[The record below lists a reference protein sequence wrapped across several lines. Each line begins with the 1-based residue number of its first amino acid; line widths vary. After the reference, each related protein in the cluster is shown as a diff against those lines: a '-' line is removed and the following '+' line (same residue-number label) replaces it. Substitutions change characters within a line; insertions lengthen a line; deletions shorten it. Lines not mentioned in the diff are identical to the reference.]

1 MSKRK
6 GPYPG
11 VTRAVDRHG
20 KVRWRFRS
28 KSGFST
34 YLPGP
39 YNSAEFRA
47 AYEEALKGAMAPV
60 ERGSAAFGTMAWLIE
75 QYLRST
81 RYTDLSPGRKRSLRG
96 LLDWIREERGN
107 LSFSRMETRHVETL
121 MAKKA
126 GPVAANN
133 VKKTLSLLF
142 NYAIKHSL
150 CGQKSNPA
158 ALADRRK
165 ENADGFYTWTDA
177 DIAQFLA
184 HHPTGT
190 KARLALMIFLRTGA
204 ARQDAAAMGW
214 QNVKGGRITYRRG
227 KTGVEATLPILED
240 LAAELAHVPRGEL
253 LFLSHGRG
261 RPYTPESLGNW
272 FRDQCNAAGLP
283 KCSAHGLRKAG
294 AVQLAEAGGTELE
307 VMAFLGHSSP
317 KEGATY
323 TKRANRGSLGDS
335 GLRKLAEA
343 KTSSGVSNLSTRLD
357 RKGK

>member
-6 GPYPG
+6 GPFPG

-20 KVRWRFRS
+20 KVRWRFRA

-34 YLPGP
+34 YLSGAF
-39 YNSAEFRA
+39 NSAEFRA
-47 AYEEALKGAMAPV
+47 AYEEALKGAALPV
-60 ERGSAAFGTMAWLIE
+60 DRSTAAFGTMAWLIE

-81 RYTDLSPGRKRSLRG
+81 RYTDLSLGRKKGLRG
-96 LLDWIREERGN
+96 LLDWIREQRGT
-107 LSFSRMETRHVETL
+107 LPFSLMATRHVESL

-142 NYAIKHSL
+142 NFAIKHDL
-150 CGQKSNPA
+150 CGQKHNPA

-177 DIAQFLA
+177 DIAKYLD
-184 HHPTGT
+184 HHAAGT

-214 QNVKGGRITYRRG
+214 QNVKGNRITYRRG

-240 LAAELAHVPRGEL
+240 LAAELAFVPRDQM

-261 RPYTPESLGNW
+261 LPYTPESLGNW
-272 FRDQCNAAGLP
+272 FRDQCSAAGLP

-317 KEGATY
+317 KEGSTY
-323 TKRANRGSLGDS
+323 TKRASRGTLGDS
-335 GLRKLAEA
+335 GLRKLEDA
-343 KTSSGVSNLSTRLD
+343 KASRSVSNLSARLD

>member
-1 MSKRK
+1 MTKRK
-6 GPYPG
+6 PFPG

-28 KSGFST
+28 KTGFSV

-47 AYEEALKGAMAPV
+47 AYEEALKGAAAPA
-60 ERGSAAFGTMAWLIE
+60 ERGSATYGTMSWLIE

-81 RYTDLSPGRKRSLRG
+81 RYSDLSPGRKRSLRG
-96 LLDWIREERGN
+96 LLDWIREKRGHLPFN
-107 LSFSRMETRHVETL
+107 MMATRHVEDL

-142 NYAIKHSL
+142 NYAIKHEL
-150 CGQKSNPA
+150 CGQKVNPA

-165 ENADGFYTWTDA
+165 ESGDGFYTWTDA

-214 QNVKGGRITYRRG
+214 QNVKDGRITYRRG

-240 LAAELAHVPRGEL
+240 LAAELAYVPRGEM
-253 LFLSHGRG
+253 LFLTHGRG
-261 RPYTPESLGNW
+261 LPYTPESLGNW

-307 VMAFLGHSSP
+307 VMAFLGHSTP

-323 TKRANRGSLGDS
+323 TKRANRGALGDS
-335 GLRKLAEA
+335 GLRKLADA
-343 KTSSGVSNLSTRLD
+343 KTSRSVSNLPTKLD
-357 RKGK
+357 RKGN

>member
-6 GPYPG
+6 GPFPG

-28 KSGFST
+28 KAGFST
-34 YLPGP
+34 YLPGL

-47 AYEEALKGAMAPV
+47 AYEEAVKGATLPI
-60 ERGSAAFGTMAWLIE
+60 ERESAAFGTMGWLIE

-81 RYTDLSPGRKRSLRG
+81 RYTDLSPGRRKSLRG
-96 LLDWIREERGN
+96 LLDWIRQERGTLPFN
-107 LSFSRMETRHVETL
+107 LMATRHVESL

-142 NYAIKHSL
+142 NYAIRNDL

-158 ALADRRK
+158 ALADRWK
-165 ENADGFYTWTDA
+165 ESADGFYTWTDA
-177 DIAQFLA
+177 DIAKFLE
-184 HHPTGT
+184 HHPTGS
-190 KARLALMIFLRTGA
+190 KARRALMIFLRTGA

-214 QNVKGGRITYRRG
+214 QNVRGERITYRRG
-227 KTGVEATLPILED
+227 KTGVEATLPILDD

-253 LFLSHGRG
+253 LFLTHGKG

-283 KCSAHGLRKAG
+283 QCSAHGLRKAA

-307 VMAFLGHSSP
+307 VMAFLGHSTP

-335 GLRKLAEA
+335 GLRKLADA
-343 KTSSGVSNLSTRLD
+343 KTSASVSNLSARLD

>member
-6 GPYPG
+6 GPFPG

-28 KSGFST
+28 KAGFSA

-47 AYEEALKGAMAPV
+47 AYEEAVKGATLPM
-60 ERGSAAFGTMAWLIE
+60 ERGVAAYGSLDWLIE
-75 QYLRST
+75 HKLRSVSFAN
-81 RYTDLSPGRKRSLRG
+81 LSTGRRKSLRG
-96 LLDWIREERGN
+96 ILGWISEQRGSLPFN
-107 LSFSRMETRHVETL
+107 LMLPRHVEAL

-142 NYAIKHSL
+142 NYAIKHDL
-150 CGQKSNPA
+150 CGQKHNPS

-165 ENADGFYTWTDA
+165 ESADGFYTWTDA

-190 KARLALMIFLRTGA
+190 KARRALMIFLRTGA

-214 QNVKGGRITYRRG
+214 QNVKGDRITYRRG

-240 LAAELAHVPRGEL
+240 LAAELAFLPRDEM

-261 RPYTPESLGNW
+261 LPYTPESLGNW

-307 VMAFLGHSSP
+307 VMAFLGHSTP
-317 KEGATY
+317 KEGSTY
-323 TKRANRGSLGDS
+323 TKRASRGSLGDS
-335 GLRKLAEA
+335 GLRKLADA
-343 KTSSGVSNLSTRLD
+343 KTSRGVSNFATRLD
-357 RKGK
+357 RKGT